1 MVSCQKIG
9 NLKAMEAFEGML
21 ASKQKKIAYL
31 AVSSVLILSLFIF
44 SDGSAYSQS
53 TPKGK
58 VKPTIKIGTAHF
70 PPFRIFENGEL
81 SGSDAEI
88 VKEVFSRMG
97 YSTEFEIAPFKRVYA
112 MASSGELSA
121 IFTMTRNPER
131 DTLFFFSDPISK
143 VMDVFF
149 IHKDTKLDWSSFHDL
164 KGLTVGMS
172 LGYSYPEPFL
182 NALDANIFTP
192 DRVASAEPEII
203 HLRKIQQ
210 KRIDLAICEVSVCSW
225 IISRDKAALGSVTY
239 MKKPIADARTFH
251 MGFSKKWPE
260 AEKVTKAFNKELAKY
275 IAEGKRRAVFKKY
288 NMAE

>member
-1 MVSCQKIG
+1 MVSSHKI
-9 NLKAMEAFEGML
+9 NRLKAPGAYEGVL
-21 ASKQKKIAYL
+21 ASMQKKFTSL
-31 AVSSVLILSLFIF
+31 ANLWLLAFCVCSVS
-44 SDGSAYSQS
+44 SAYSQ
-53 TPKGK
+53 TAPKAK

-88 VKEVFSRMG
+88 VKEVFNRMG
-97 YSTEFEIAPFKRVYA
+97 YITEFEIAPFKRVYS
-112 MASSGELSA
+112 MASTGELA
-121 IFTMTRNPER
+121 GVFTMTRNPER
-131 DTLFFFSDPISK
+131 ESQFFYSDPISS

-149 IHKDTKLDWSSFHDL
+149 KHKDTKLEWSSFQDL
-164 KGLTVGMS
+164 KGLNVGMS

-225 IISRDKAALGSVTY
+225 IISRNKEALGALTY

-251 MGFSKKWPE
+251 MGFSRKWPD
-260 AEKVTKAFNKELAKY
+260 AEKVTKLFNKELAKY